1 MAVVAT
7 KFFSKTF
14 RFFLFRKPFG
24 KHVGRDHR
32 RSLIAALLAINTPL
46 LIAAALPE
54 ERADAMYHR
63 YDGGGVTV
71 DGPSV
76 LVRKN
81 IADTVSI
88 NANYYVDYV
97 SSASID
103 VVTQASP
110 QGYSE
115 DRTQKSIG
123 ADYLYDRTLMT
134 FNYINSDEDDYTA
147 DTYTFDI
154 SQDFFGDLTT
164 VSAGFSYGDDDI
176 SKNRDA
182 SFKASAERYQ
192 YRIGVSQIITPELL
206 IAASWENIADDG
218 YLKSPYRS
226 DYYQAGGQRVAAE
239 DSYPTTRDSD
249 AFALRAMYYLP
260 YRAALKG
267 EYKHY
272 TDDWDISADAFDLTY
287 THPLPQG
294 WILDVHT
301 RYYKQ
306 DKAYFYYDLLPY
318 ANAFEFHARDK
329 ELSTFNSTTFG
340 LAVSYEFGSDLLG
353 DKASAFFDKGTINFA
368 WDRIQ
373 FDYDDFRDVRVQATP
388 GTEPLYSF
396 DADVIRFYLS
406 VWY

>member
-1 MAVVAT
+1 MEAAVAVVAVT
-7 KFFSKTF
+7 KLSI
-14 RFFLFRKPFG
+14 RKS
-24 KHVGRDHR
+24 
-32 RSLIAALLAINTPL
+32 RSRCAGLLLALLGFSAPL
-46 LIAAALPE
+46 LAAVLPE

-88 NANYYVDYV
+88 NANYYVDHV

-110 QGYSE
+110 MGYTE
-115 DRTQKSIG
+115 ERTQKSFGI
-123 ADYLYDRTLMT
+123 DYLYDRTLMSV
-134 FNYINSDEDDYTA
+134 NYINSDESDYVA
-147 DTYTFDI
+147 DTYTADI
-154 SQDFFGDLTT
+154 SQDFFGDLTNI
-164 VSAGFSYGDDDI
+164 SIGFSYGEDTI
-176 SKNRDA
+176 RKNREA
-182 SFKASAERYQ
+182 SFKESATRYS
-192 YRIGVSQIITPELL
+192 YRIGLSQIITPELL
-206 IAASWENIADDG
+206 IAFAWENIADDG

-226 DYYQAGGQRVAAE
+226 DYYFNSTTNQRIAE
-239 DSYPTTRDSD
+239 QDNYPKTHDSD
-249 AFALRAMYYLP
+249 AFSIRAMYYLP
-260 YRAALKG
+260 YRATLKG

-272 TDDWDISADAFDLTY
+272 SDDWDVKADSFDLGY
-287 THPLPQG
+287 THPLPKG
-294 WILDVHT
+294 WILDAHV

-318 ANAFEFHARDK
+318 INAYEYHARDK

-340 LAVSYEFGSDLLG
+340 IAVSYEFGNFG
-353 DKASAFFDKGTINFA
+353 FEFFDKGSVNFA

-373 FDYDDFRDVRVQATP
+373 FDYDDFRDVRVKTTP

>member
-1 MAVVAT
+1 MEAAVAAAVAT
-7 KFFSKTF
+7 EMGKSFS
-14 RFFLFRKPFG
+14 L
-24 KHVGRDHR
+24 R
-32 RSLIAALLAINTPL
+32 RARL
-46 LIAAALPE
+46 LIALLGTSAPLLFAAMLPE

-88 NANYYVDYV
+88 NANYYVDHV

-123 ADYLYDRTLMT
+123 ADYLYDRTLMS

-164 VSAGFSYGDDDI
+164 LSAGFSYGEDTI
-176 SKNRDA
+176 RKNRDA

-192 YRIGVSQIITPELL
+192 YRIGISQIITPKL
-206 IAASWENIADDG
+206 ILAFSWENVADDG

-226 DYYQAGGQRVAAE
+226 DYYLDAAGQRVAGA
-239 DSYPTTRDSD
+239 DAYPNSHDSD
-249 AFALRAMYYLP
+249 AFAVRALYYLP

-272 TDDWDISADAFDLTY
+272 TDDWDIRADSFDLGY

-294 WILDVHT
+294 WLLDVHA

-318 ANAFEFHARDK
+318 QNAYRFHARDK

-340 LAVSYEFGSDLLG
+340 LAVSYEFGNQIFGGSGADW
-353 DKASAFFDKGTINFA
+353 FDKGSVNFA
-368 WDRIQ
+368 WDRIR
-373 FDYDDFRDVRVQATP
+373 FDYDDFRDVRVKTTP

-396 DADVIRFYLS
+396 DADVIRFFLS